1 MRYNTNS
8 YKYEY
13 KYSFDGKA
21 FTTGCSLSTNTT
33 CAIGMTNKHRI
44 FVKVILYSLSNV
56 YITERT
62 FMFNELCS
70 QTPNFLRRNKTVDST
85 HNDKRDINVHTL
97 ITGDELLLEVYSH
110 ESISGDVYLWNV
122 NGLLLRNSKITLSK
136 GKNVSLIDLNDLPKG
151 VYFLTLSDSSDQLY
165 IHKFIK

>member
-1 MRYNTNS
+1 M
-8 YKYEY
+8 
-13 KYSFDGKA
+13 
-21 FTTGCSLSTNTT
+21 
-33 CAIGMTNKHRI
+33 
-44 FVKVILYSLSNV
+44 
-56 YITERT
+56 
-62 FMFNELCS
+62 
-70 QTPNFLRRNKTVDST
+70 RRNKTVDST

>member
-1 MRYNTNS
+1 MFPNT
-8 YKYEY
+8 K
-13 KYSFDGKA
+13 
-21 FTTGCSLSTNTT
+21 
-33 CAIGMTNKHRI
+33 
-44 FVKVILYSLSNV
+44 
-56 YITERT
+56 
-62 FMFNELCS
+62 
-70 QTPNFLRRNKTVDST
+70 FLRRNKTVDST

-110 ESISGDVYLWNV
+110 ESISGMYIYGMLM
-122 NGLLLRNSKITLSK
+122 GSFLRNSKITLSK